1 MPGVSE
7 PAACMAARRLLLL
20 VHPLV
25 YSLVHASITQ
35 SLGTSWA
42 PGPELDSG
50 GPKVNRTTCG
60 LTETETNGRLQN
72 GKTKVGTE
80 SWGVQDKRL
89 R

>member
-7 PAACMAARRLLLL
+7 SAACK

-25 YSLVHASITQ
+25 YSLVHVSITQ

-42 PGPELDSG
+42 PGPELDAG
-50 GPKVNRTTCG
+50 DPKGNRTRWG

-80 SWGVQDKRL
+80 SWGVRDERL